1 MAFLKRLIV
10 RTTILLLVCFV
21 WFWFKASA
29 TPPPA
34 PAKVDAIVVLTGG
47 SARVA
52 SGLQLLAD
60 GAAERLYIS
69 GAGEDVTVA
78 DLLAQ
83 SPEIAI
89 QDPASVTLGRARDTQ
104 ENAAESAAWV
114 EANTVKTVRLVTSYY
129 HMPRAML
136 LMEDAAPNVTLYPS
150 PVEPETINR
159 NNWWKSVRGF
169 GVIGREFLK
178 FLAAKTGLV

>member
-1 MAFLKRLIV
+1 MAFLKRLVV

-83 SPEIAI
+83 SPEITLP
-89 QDPASVTLGRARDTQ
+89 DPAYVTLGRARDTQ

-114 EANTVKTVRLVTSYY
+114 ASNGVQTVRLVTSYY
-129 HMPRAML
+129 HMPRATL
-136 LMEDAAPNVTLYPS
+136 LMEDAAPDVTFYPS

-159 NNWWKSVRGF
+159 KNWWKSVRGF

-178 FLAAKTGLV
+178 FLAAKTGLI

>member
-34 PAKVDAIVVLTGG
+34 PTKVEAIVVLTGG

-52 SGLQLLAD
+52 SGLQLLAN

-83 SPEIAI
+83 SPEIDI
-89 QDPASVTLGRARDTQ
+89 PDSTYVTLGRARDTQ
-104 ENAAESAAWV
+104 ENAAESAAWIKSNGV
-114 EANTVKTVRLVTSYY
+114 DTVRLVTSYY

-136 LMEDAAPNVTLYPS
+136 FMEDASPNVMFYPS

-159 NNWWKSVRGF
+159 NNWWKSARGF
-169 GVIGREFLK
+169 GIIGREFLK
-178 FLAAKTGLV
+178 FLAAKTGLI

>member
-1 MAFLKRLIV
+1 MGFLKRLIV
-10 RTTILLLVCFV
+10 RASILLLVCFG

-83 SPEIAI
+83 SPAI
-89 QDPASVTLGRARDTQ
+89 TVPDSNKVTLGRARDTQ
-104 ENAAESAAWV
+104 ENAAESAAWI
-114 EANTVKTVRLVTSYY
+114 ETNNIQTVRLVTSYY

-136 LMEDAAPNVTLYPS
+136 LMEDAAPNATFYQS

-159 NNWWKSVRGF
+159 NNWWKSMRGF

-178 FLAAKTGLV
+178 FLAAKSGLV